1 MRNIVVASSLCFFV
15 YDAKLRLKLLS
26 HNYIYYFFHFRLFLA
41 LFTHNLY
48 NKSIIFHHIDTFF
61 TF

>member
-26 HNYIYYFFHFRLFLA
+26 HNYMYYFFHFRLFLA
-41 LFTHNLY
+41 LFTHDLY
-48 NKSIIFHHIDTFF
+48 NKRIIFCHTNTFI
-61 TF
+61 TY

>member
-41 LFTHNLY
+41 LFAYKLY
-48 NKSIIFHHIDTFF
+48 NKRIIFRNIDTII
-61 TF
+61 TY

>member
-41 LFTHNLY
+41 LFVHKLY
-48 NKSIIFHHIDTFF
+48 NKRIVF
-61 TF
+61 